1 MHPAFEVELERILMK
16 VIDMSDFH
24 PAVEAELLRAAD
36 AIIYASAEE
45 DYRAFLD
52 NKDALRLKYPAF
64 EPEMMRII
72 KEVIDACGFPPELET
87 EIESKA
93 WAILNDNEDLKDNGA
108 TYDGR
113 EGV

>member
-16 VIDMSDFH
+16 IIDISDFH

-45 DYRAFLD
+45 DYSAFLD

-64 EPEMMRII
+64 ESEMMRII

-93 WAILNDNEDLKDNGA
+93 WAILNVNEDLKDNG
-108 TYDGR
+108 GHL
-113 EGV
+113 